1 MKAETQHAPLVH
13 LAATVMENMSTA
25 VLVFDEDMH
34 LQALNPAA
42 EALFGLSSR
51 QVSGRTADEVF
62 TGDERAL
69 RVLQRAA
76 GGQSPMTERDLGL
89 RVRNGEVISAD
100 CTATSINGSQGRVL
114 LMEFVEQDRHKR
126 ITYEEQLRAQNEAA
140 REMVRGLAHEI
151 RNPLGGLR
159 GAAQL
164 LERELTEDGL
174 REYTGV
180 IIREADRLQNLLDR
194 MVGPRSLPKRTWV
207 NIHELT
213 ERVRVLIESEA
224 GSGVRVERDYDPSLP
239 EVYADADLLT
249 QAILNVA
256 RNALQV
262 LEGDGHLLLRTRIG
276 RQFTIGNRCH
286 RLVARIDV
294 VDDGPGVPDG
304 MLETIFYP
312 MVTGRAEGTGLGLP
326 IAQSL
331 VGLHGGLIECASS
344 QAKTT
349 FSIFVPVEEVA

>member
-1 MKAETQHAPLVH
+1 
-13 LAATVMENMSTA
+13 
-25 VLVFDEDMH
+25 
-34 LQALNPAA
+34 
-42 EALFGLSSR
+42 
-51 QVSGRTADEVF
+51 
-62 TGDERAL
+62 
-69 RVLQRAA
+69 
-76 GGQSPMTERDLGL
+76 MTERDLGL

-100 CTATSINGSQGRVL
+100 CRATSINGPYGRVL

-126 ITYEEQLRAQNEAA
+126 ITHEEQLRAQNDAA

-194 MVGPRSLPKRTWV
+194 MVGPRSLPKRIWV

-213 ERVRVLIESEA
+213 EQVRVLVESEA
-224 GSGVRVERDYDPSLP
+224 DRGIRVQRDYDPSLP
-239 EVYADADLLT
+239 EVYADPELLT

-262 LEGDGHLLLRTRIG
+262 LEGDGNLLLRTRIG
-276 RQFTIGNRCH
+276 RQFTIGDRCH

-294 VDDGPGVPDG
+294 VDDGPGVPVG
-304 MLETIFYP
+304 MLDSIFYP

-331 VGLHGGLIECASS
+331 VGLHGGLIECTSS
-344 QAKTT
+344 QAETT
-349 FSIFVPVEEVA
+349 FSIIVPVEEAA